1 MITRQKSNAT
11 NVRDRAGMQG
21 ENGSGAP
28 RISDRASAMASPH
41 EADNELKSLDF
52 PDCPCLD
59 GSMS

>member
-1 MITRQKSNAT
+1 MPQMCGT
-11 NVRDRAGMQG
+11 VPEAGFTWMQG